1 MVIEFFSETWWIGLF
16 IGSIIAVFI
25 QLFAY
30 EFLPDRMKDSA
41 KYWRRKI
48 GKIIRPRKIKVE
60 LVVKTFSVT
69 EKKLDIESTLE
80 TLRKEFVDLGYNP
93 AKQHD
98 SLIFDVPVGSNE
110 IHISINTMPTIAED
124 KEIIDMIECRLK
136 HECGYLH
143 FNNDVRELR
152 EAQMKIASAIRTHV
166 SDFQEPFSLICE
178 LNSLYELTGVLADVK
193 IGMMYSNLE
202 QSKTKFELSENK
214 ITVYDED
221 INTDMLS
228 FLKKMVTVYY

>member
-1 MVIEFFSETWWIGLF
+1 MVIEFFTETWWIGLV
-16 IGSIIAVFI
+16 IGSAIAVFI

-60 LVVKTFSVT
+60 LVLKTFSAS
-69 EKKLDIESTLE
+69 EKQLNIENTLE
-80 TLRKEFVDLGYNP
+80 TLRKEFVSLRYNP
-93 AKQHD
+93 AKLNG
-98 SLIFDVPVGSNE
+98 SLTFDV
-110 IHISINTMPTIAED
+110 SINTMPTIAEE
-124 KEIIDMIECRLK
+124 KEIIDMIECRFK
-136 HECGYLH
+136 YECGYRN
-143 FNNDVRELR
+143 FNSDVRELR
-152 EAQMKIASAIRTHV
+152 EAQIKIVKPIRTHV
-166 SDFQEPFSLICE
+166 SDFQQPISLICE

-221 INTDMLS
+221 INSDMLN
-228 FLKKMVTVYY
+228 FLKKMITVYY

>member
-1 MVIEFFSETWWIGLF
+1 MVIEFFTETWWIGLI

-25 QLFAY
+25 QLIAY

-41 KYWRRKI
+41 RYWRRKI

-69 EKKLDIESTLE
+69 DKQLDVESTLE
-80 TLRKEFVDLGYNP
+80 TLRKEFVGLGYKP
-93 AKQHD
+93 AKQND
-98 SLIFDVPVGSNE
+98 SLIFDVPVGSNI
-110 IHISINTMPTIAED
+110 IHVSLNTMPTISED
-124 KEIIDMIECRLK
+124 KEIIDMIECRFK
-136 HECGYLH
+136 HECGYRN
-143 FNNDVRELR
+143 FNSDVRELR
-152 EAQMKIASAIRTHV
+152 EAQMKIAKAIRTHV
-166 SDFQEPFSLICE
+166 SDFQEPISLICE

-202 QSKTKFELSENK
+202 QSKTRFELSENK

-228 FLKKMVTVYY
+228 FVKKMVTVYY